1 MGYRH
6 IALKTDA
13 NFPMALP
20 MLFIQIDVKVFFT
33 SIIFGPAGNENI
45 WILNRA
51 QKNYINF
58 PKVYVPDGMGDFMDA
73 LSDPRW

>member
-20 MLFIQIDVKVFFT
+20 MLFIQIDVKVLFT
-33 SIIFGPAGNENI
+33 SIIFGPAGNK
-45 WILNRA
+45 
-51 QKNYINF
+51 QK
-58 PKVYVPDGMGDFMDA
+58 
-73 LSDPRW
+73 